1 MFFYFNLKVFTDVLL
16 PAPPARHRTAEQKIK
31 IDVLSLFVI

>member
-16 PAPPARHRTAEQKIK
+16 PTPPALSRTAEQKIK